1 MQVRQWLWWGCLVAL
16 MLGCLSTPAFAGV
29 IGFPVARLQP
39 LHFRFELTGDSFQ
52 EDLRD
57 SRDVRAPT
65 GRALVTMAMGLTSW
79 SEVFARVGT
88 AEFEVTEALF
98 NGNFGPAFGGGVRL
112 RLFSLPFV
120 TFGMSGQYLRFT
132 SNDNDSIGAKVDGK
146 WEEIDVALGLG
157 TKRFGVFEFYGG
169 VAFHHSDVTLTVQDT
184 DAQTALE
191 SQLPVR
197 IFLGMN
203 LYPLA
208 DFPSGRFLVNYEI
221 RFIGEI
227 PQFTLGVQYA
237 F

>member
-1 MQVRQWLWWGCLVAL
+1 MQVRQRLWWGVLVSL
-16 MLGCLSTPAFAGV
+16 MLGCLSPPAFAGV

-52 EDLRD
+52 EDLQD
-57 SRDVRAPT
+57 TRDVRAPT
-65 GRALVTMAMGLTSW
+65 GRALVTVAMGLTSW
-79 SEVFARVGT
+79 SEVYTRVGA
-88 AEFEVTEALF
+88 AEFDITEALF
-98 NGNFGPAFGGGVRL
+98 NGNFGLAFGGGVRL
-112 RLFSLPFV
+112 RLFTLPFV
-120 TFGMSGQYLRFT
+120 TLGVSGQYLRFT
-132 SNDNDSIGAKVDGK
+132 SNDNASIGTKVDGE
-146 WEEIDVALGLG
+146 WEEFDVAAGVG

-169 VAFHHSDVTLTVQDT
+169 AAFHHSDVTLTVQDT
-184 DAQTALE
+184 GARTALE
-191 SQLPVR
+191 SEFPVR

-208 DFPSGRFLVNYEI
+208 DFPRGRFLVNYEI